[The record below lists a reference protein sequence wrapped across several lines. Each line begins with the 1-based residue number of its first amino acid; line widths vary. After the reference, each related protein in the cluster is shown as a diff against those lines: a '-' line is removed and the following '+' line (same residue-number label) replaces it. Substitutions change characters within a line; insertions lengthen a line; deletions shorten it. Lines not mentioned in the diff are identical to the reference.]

1 MTEHIHTPLATRR
14 LVTKH
19 EELRRK
25 REGTWDPTTMVSQT
39 SPEGAALRA
48 PRASP
53 EKVTDAQP
61 IAIELLKNE
70 APPKFKAACE
80 FTTEKP
86 QGDGENHAGL
96 VEVPAG
102 DHSPPHEPTS
112 LPTPKAEPLPRGKE
126 GTSEA
131 EKPKAETTALAAI
144 GGKRVRSGGGQL
156 KKQKPLA
163 GIARSTPKLCPEL
176 MLLVLDALAERPFLY
191 HAAHAA
197 GIHPKTLA
205 YWIRRSEAG
214 DDGYD
219 IEWEDIEWKFHEHCE
234 SAIWGAHQKLEDE
247 WIQRALHGHE
257 KVLTRRGRVVY
268 KIDQDLV
275 GLGLE
280 GPDAYLRDE
289 DGKPVPE
296 TVRKVDKKAQLHVLK
311 RFRPNTWAKR
321 PKMDGRARVAYL
333 SSVTRVRSPNIIRPQ
348 ASEPGSGRQ
357 IRRISGGKRIG
368 VPRHFRTMLSGR
380 QHLQIAK
387 NEEASVAI
395 SGPFMR

>member
-1 MTEHIHTPLATRR
+1 MTEHIPMPLATRR
-14 LVTKH
+14 LVAKH

-48 PRASP
+48 HRASP
-53 EKVTDAQP
+53 DKVTDAQP

-86 QGDGENHAGL
+86 QGDGEDHAGL

-112 LPTPKAEPLPRGKE
+112 LPTSKAEPLPPGKE
-126 GTSEA
+126 ATSEA
-131 EKPKAETTALAAI
+131 EKPKTETTPLAAI
-144 GGKRVRSGGGQL
+144 GGKPGRSGGGQP
-156 KKQKPLA
+156 KKEKPPA

-176 MLLVLDALAERPFLY
+176 MLLVLDALAERPFY
-191 HAAHAA
+191 YYAANKA
-197 GIHPKTLA
+197 GIHRKTLA

-219 IEWEDIEWKFHEHCE
+219 VEWQGITQRFHEHCE
-234 SAIWGAHQKLEDE
+234 SAIDEAHQKLDDE
-247 WIQRALHGHE
+247 WFRRAIDGYE

-268 KIDQDLV
+268 KIDQEPV
-275 GLGLE
+275 GLGYQ

-289 DGKPVPE
+289 NGKPVPE
-296 TVRKVDKKAQLHVLK
+296 NVHKEDRKAQLYILK
-311 RFRPNTWAKR
+311 RRRRNTWGKH
-321 PKMDGRARVAYL
+321 PKIDAPREGGVLVIGDATKKPKCNTDKSVRARRWKAD
-333 SSVTRVRSPNIIRPQ
+333 S
-348 ASEPGSGRQ
+348 
-357 IRRISGGKRIG
+357 RRLR
-368 VPRHFRTMLSGR
+368 
-380 QHLQIAK
+380 
-387 NEEASVAI
+387 EEKD
-395 SGPFMR
+395 